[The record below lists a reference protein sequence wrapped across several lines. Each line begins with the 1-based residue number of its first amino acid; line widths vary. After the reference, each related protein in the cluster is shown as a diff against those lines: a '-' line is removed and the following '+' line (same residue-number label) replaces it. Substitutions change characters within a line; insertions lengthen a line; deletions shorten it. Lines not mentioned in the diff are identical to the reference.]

1 MLHRDEKRPMIL
13 LFIVALACLIVGDR
27 EMEVLVTGAS
37 CLQLFVQNNWMGPP
51 TTTPPASYLPDP
63 LSDCKVC
70 YHAAGTVVDLMV

>member
-1 MLHRDEKRPMIL
+1 MPIIL
-13 LFIVALACLIVGDR
+13 LINVVLACLIVGDR

-70 YHAAGTVVDLMV
+70 YHAAGRLNGLIL